1 MRSPD
6 CSVYGVSVVSR
17 LPENVPSNRF
27 DGASPPRYSLH
38 VGTNVLDVL
47 LTVVALTS
55 HVSKLRNGPNETR
68 AIPSAPA
75 TPVADSNN
83 GVLGMRRVQ
92 FNREFLHNIYGR
104 RFGASAFC
112 PYGAVVQHFDILT
125 GFECVIECSI

>member
-55 HVSKLRNGPNETR
+55 HVSRLRNGPSETR

-75 TPVADSNN
+75 VPVADSNS
-83 GVLGMRRVQ
+83 GVLGMRRIQ
-92 FNREFLHNIYGR
+92 FNRVFLNYVHGR
-104 RFGASAFC
+104 RFGARTLCPHSAI
-112 PYGAVVQHFDILT
+112 VQHFDLLA
-125 GFECVIECSI
+125 